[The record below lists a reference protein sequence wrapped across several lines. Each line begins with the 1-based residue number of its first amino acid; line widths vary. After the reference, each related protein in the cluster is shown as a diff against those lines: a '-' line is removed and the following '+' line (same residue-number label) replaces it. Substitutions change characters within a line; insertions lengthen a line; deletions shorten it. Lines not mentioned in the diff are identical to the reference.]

1 MKKLFFIILS
11 LISFQIF
18 GHHDSS
24 FLFNEFSISAN
35 RTNLEGN
42 DIENRTG
49 FGIGAYHNFMSERKV
64 NIIFGFE
71 YNRTSYFNNYMY
83 YGHFS
88 DLNDITYH
96 INSLSI
102 PTTARLIIGRKIKYF
117 MDAGVFFDLHILAKM
132 KGTMYSEQPYPYPH
146 PSIITTYELK
156 DRLNMDLLNV
166 GPSFGIGL
174 QLPVKNFK
182 VNLKADYKHGI
193 IEVLDGRYGYK
204 ILNRYFRVMI
214 GLKI

>member
-11 LISFQIF
+11 LTSVQIF
-18 GHHDSS
+18 GQHDSS
-24 FLFNEFSISAN
+24 FFFNEFSISAN
-35 RTNLEGN
+35 RTNLEGD
-42 DIENRTG
+42 DIENRIG

-71 YNRTSYFNNYMY
+71 YNRTSYFNKYLY

-88 DLNDITYH
+88 DLKDITYH

-102 PTTARLIIGRKIKYF
+102 PTTARLIIGHKIKYF
-117 MDAGVFFDLHILAKM
+117 IDAGVFIDLHIISKM
-132 KGTMYSEQPYPYPH
+132 KGTMHELQPYPYPH
-146 PSIITTYELK
+146 PPVSTTYEFK
-156 DRLNMDLLNV
+156 DRMNVDPLNV

-174 QLPVKNFK
+174 QLPVNKFK
-182 VNLKADYKHGI
+182 VNIKADYKHGI
-193 IEVLDGRYGYK
+193 IEVLDGTYGYK
-204 ILNRYFRVMI
+204 ILNRYFRVII